1 MKEERT
7 DSLDAPGRKFFR
19 KSSGLHISGYSL
31 TGGEQKRMRQG
42 MTSEKENHCR
52 LQSQKGTKSWLVAT
66 NKD

>member
-1 MKEERT
+1 MLQEENFSGNLQVYI
-7 DSLDAPGRKFFR
+7 SLA
-19 KSSGLHISGYSL
+19 